1 MCYNKIKNFLK
12 RIFGK
17 EDSDKVIGVTTYKV
31 LAHLQGVLINL
42 CLERNIPCEVVHVS
56 TWREYCKIKGKTRTD
71 KKRNAQMQVK
81 DWYDITVTNDE
92 ADAICIG
99 RYAANVTMKNSV
111 MINW

>member
-1 MCYNKIKNFLK
+1 M
-12 RIFGK
+12 
-17 EDSDKVIGVTTYKV
+17 GVTTYKV

-42 CLERNIPCEVVHVS
+42 CFERNIPCEVVHVS

-71 KKRNAQMQVK
+71 KKRNAQLQVK
-81 DWYDITVTNDE
+81 EWYDITVSNDE

-111 MINW
+111 LINWV